1 MNTSNL
7 SAARTGAVLNPSFGF
22 MKPRASRWVA
32 FGFGAGLAPVM
43 PGTVGTLW
51 AWIAFLLIDS
61 GLRTLFPEA
70 LAFNLAWGALL
81 VATFVLGM
89 WACGRT
95 GKDLGVSDHGA
106 MVWDE
111 FVAFWLVLWVLN
123 GAQAGFSTQLGA
135 FFVFRFFDMVK
146 PPPIR
151 YFDRRFKSGFGVM
164 FDDIVAAAFTL
175 LVFAWWRS

>member
-1 MNTSNL
+1 MNTSNIPSTRGVTL
-7 SAARTGAVLNPSFGF
+7 SPSFQF
-22 MKPRASRWVA
+22 MKPRASRWIA
-32 FGFGAGLAPVM
+32 FGFGAGLTPIM

-61 GLRTLFPEA
+61 GLRSLALTSTL
-70 LAFNLAWGALL
+70 FNLAWASIIVVSFAIGS
-81 VATFVLGM
+81 

-95 GKDLGVSDHGA
+95 GKDMGISDHGA

-111 FVAFWLVLWVLN
+111 FVAFWLVLWVLD
-123 GAQAGFSTQLGA
+123 GGQASFSTQLGA